1 MLHGEADASPWS
13 INQGGRKMFCWKC
26 GKEIPDESLFCSY
39 CGAETKNRGNKDG
52 EPIQKKQQDYRAF
65 VAIGLIILL
74 LLAAA
79 TILIGTLSKREKADT
94 AAETP
99 LPAEGSPTAAESPAP
114 AETPAPTE
122 IPEPTETPRPRFISP
137 EQYARENGLD
147 WPEGD
152 YDPEYTHSDFIDEY
166 YGDEP
171 SIWRIIKDTVDS
183 WDDSDKPKYPEESEY
198 YTEYYD
204 EKNKYT
210 EVYIQARAD
219 GKSDL
224 EAHEI
229 GLEEAGVDRRILGKE
244 ESIQFVFDSAI
255 ENGAS
260 EYEAGKIAEQEGS
273 EWDIIWYT
281 YKYARDTGGDHED
294 AIATADWKVR
304 GNGTYWKL
312 AANYEKNKI
321 DVDTIDAKRNELLQY
336 WYEIKREDIIK

>member
-1 MLHGEADASPWS
+1 MEHKLR
-13 INQGGRKMFCWKC
+13 GRKMFCWKC
-26 GKEIPDESLFCSY
+26 GKEIPDEALFCSY
-39 CGAETKNRGNKDG
+39 CGTEVKSTGTIKADVGPG
-52 EPIQKKQQDYRAF
+52 EKRDYRAF

-79 TILIGTLSKREKADT
+79 TILIGALSNREKADT

-99 LPAEGSPTAAESPAP
+99 LPSEGSSTAAESPAP
-114 AETPAPTE
+114 TETPAPTKS
-122 IPEPTETPRPRFISP
+122 PEPTETPRPRFISP

-147 WPEGD
+147 WPAEERED
-152 YDPEYTHSDFIDEY
+152 YKTEYSYSDFQNEWFNEKN
-166 YGDEP
+166 GGP
-171 SIWRIIKDTVDS
+171 PTLRKIIRDTVDS

-198 YTEYYD
+198 YTEYYN

-229 GLEEAGVDRRILGKE
+229 GLEETGIDRRILGKE

-260 EYEAGKIAEQEGS
+260 EYEAEKIAEQEGPQ
-273 EWDIIWYT
+273 WDIIWYT

-294 AIATADWKVR
+294 AIGTADWKVR

-312 AANYEKNKI
+312 AVNYEKNKI
-321 DVDTIDAKRNELLQY
+321 DVDAIDAKRNELLQY
-336 WYEIKREDIIK
+336 WYEIKREDIEA

>member
-1 MLHGEADASPWS
+1 
-13 INQGGRKMFCWKC
+13 MFCWKC

-94 AAETP
+94 AAEMFVPT
-99 LPAEGSPTAAESPAP
+99 EGSPTAAESPAP

-147 WPEGD
+147 WPADGSDAWGNKKNVWSEGFN
-152 YDPEYTHSDFIDEY
+152 TLNTITK
-166 YGDEP
+166 
-171 SIWRIIKDTVDS
+171 IVRS
-183 WDDSDKPKYPEESEY
+183 WDDSFPSSYLTDED
-198 YTEYYD
+198 YTYANLYM
-204 EKNKYT
+204 
-210 EVYIQARAD
+210 QARAD

-229 GLEEAGVDRRILGKE
+229 GLEEAGIDRRILGKE

-260 EYEAGKIAEQEGS
+260 EYEAEKIAEQEGP

>member
-1 MLHGEADASPWS
+1 
-13 INQGGRKMFCWKC
+13 MFCWKC

-79 TILIGTLSKREKADT
+79 TILIGTLSNREKADT

-171 SIWRIIKDTVDS
+171 SIWRIIKDTVQF
-183 WDDSDKPKYPEESEY
+183 WDNKENS
-198 YTEYYD
+198 YD
-204 EKNKYT
+204 EVTAYA
-210 EVYIQARAD
+210 EAYMQARAD
-219 GKSDL
+219 GKNDL

-229 GLEEAGVDRRILGKE
+229 GLEETGIDRRILGKE
-244 ESIQFVFDSAI
+244 EYVQYIYDSAI
-255 ENGAS
+255 SAGVS
-260 EYEAGKIAEQEGS
+260 EYDAEEFMEQEKLT
-273 EWDIIWYT
+273 WDTAWSV
-281 YKYARDTGGDHED
+281 YKYARDNGSGHEQ
-294 AIATADWKVR
+294 AIGSVEWRCFSNVNCEGYSSSLERKQKYIEAGMSSAEAEELVYGEERD
-304 GNGTYWKL
+304 KL
-312 AANYEKNKI
+312 YSC
-321 DVDTIDAKRNELLQY
+321 LQY
-336 WYEIKREDIIK
+336 WYEIKREDIEA